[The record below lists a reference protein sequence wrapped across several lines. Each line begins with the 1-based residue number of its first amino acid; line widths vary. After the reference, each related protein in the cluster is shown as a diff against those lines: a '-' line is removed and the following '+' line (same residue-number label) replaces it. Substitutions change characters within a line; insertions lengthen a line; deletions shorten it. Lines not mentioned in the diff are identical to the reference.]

1 MKSGEGA
8 KKEKKILGVGCRGG
22 GGGWRGVVGGGGELK
37 RRKAFWYFFL
47 QKLVPVFWILV
58 YPMIVSL

>member
-22 GGGWRGVVGGGGELK
+22 GGGGGGGS
-37 RRKAFWYFFL
+37 W
-47 QKLVPVFWILV
+47 VGVV
-58 YPMIVSL
+58 N